1 MFFFPKLFCNF
12 CAIFLAK
19 SEWKGEKSEICGW
32 LDPGAQSLRGNRL
45 FWSYLIFMNNFPDIS
60 SAPWSCP
67 LFHCYTMMSW
77 RGSDEDQTGPR
88 LRILSLSLSLQPVR
102 KHGRQPSIAL
112 SLQSNLHKTA
122 ACALMMFGFVSLR
135 CERNRCHSL
144 SENARLSQKERKRL
158 FGSATASDA
167 FHYLL
172 SKSQV
177 FSTCYLPKV
186 ALFQSSIV
194 RLMEARWH

>member
-112 SLQSNLHKTA
+112 SLQSNLHKNRSMCSDDVWICVSAMWEKPLSQFEWKCTTFTERKKKA
-122 ACALMMFGFVSLR
+122 VWISNGLRCFSLSPFKKSSVLNMLFAQSGFVPELH
-135 CERNRCHSL
+135 C
-144 SENARLSQKERKRL
+144 
-158 FGSATASDA
+158 
-167 FHYLL
+167 
-172 SKSQV
+172 
-177 FSTCYLPKV
+177 
-186 ALFQSSIV
+186 
-194 RLMEARWH
+194 